1 MEDIQ
6 DRQAVGDPPTIR
18 VVADPSL
25 LAGAAEAIVSDA
37 VLHTVERRGRCAIAL
52 AGGGTP
58 RALYERLAADDATRL
73 PWGLVDV
80 WFGDERCV
88 PPNDAASNY
97 GMARDALLS
106 RVPIPASNVHRIQ
119 GELGAAAAAE
129 LYDAELRAAFGPVT
143 AARAG
148 VGGSSFDVVLLGV
161 GTEGHTASLFPG
173 HPALDVT
180 DRWAAPVDPAPP
192 TAVPQVPRVTVTLP
206 ALNAAAE
213 VLVLA
218 TGAEKRFIIDQ
229 VRAGT
234 GDLPAARVRGRE
246 RTMWIVDS
254 AAG

>member
-1 MEDIQ
+1 MPDTQ
-6 DRQAVGDPPTIR
+6 DLHVAGPPPTIR

-25 LAGAAEAIVSDA
+25 LAGAAEAIVGDA
-37 VLHTVERRGRCAIAL
+37 VLHAVERRGRCAIAL
-52 AGGGTP
+52 AGGSTP

-80 WFGDERCV
+80 WFGDDRCV
-88 PPNDAASNY
+88 GPDDPASNY
-97 GMARDALLS
+97 GMARDTLLS
-106 RVPIPASNVHRIQ
+106 RVPIPESNVHRIR

-129 LYDAELRAAFGPVT
+129 MYDAELRATFGPL
-143 AARAG
+143 
-148 VGGSSFDVVLLGV
+148 GGPSFDVVLLGV

-173 HPALDVT
+173 HPALDVA

-206 ALNAAAE
+206 ALCAAAE